1 MFSIEDCQVIQ
12 SSLDN
17 LLSLK
22 LLHDAGYRVSDMGYW
37 VTDYVFEN
45 NGGYIFMKATERL
58 FGACAEEEEE
68 DGSYDIR
75 KFIILCPDVE
85 ELLGVFTKEW
95 VERQLRWNKRVIC
108 DWTGAEMM
116 IELTKVG
123 FLIEIHES
131 PFFFNQ
137 FVQELIQIR
146 KSIDNLLVYT
156 QYLKGNRGIKSIF
169 VCKFALG

>member
-37 VTDYVFEN
+37 VTDYAFEN
-45 NGGYIFMKATERL
+45 MGGDIFMKATERL
-58 FGACAEEEEE
+58 FGACAEEEKE

-95 VERQLRWNKRVIC
+95 VERQLRWNKRVVC
-108 DWTGAEMM
+108 DWTGAEMI
-116 IELTKVG
+116 IELKKMG
-123 FLIEIHES
+123 FVIEFHES
-131 PFFFNQ
+131 PFFFSQ
-137 FVQELIQIR
+137 FIQEIIHIR
-146 KSIDNLLVYT
+146 KSLDRLLVYA
-156 QYLKGNRGIKSIF
+156 QCLKGNRGARYAAF
-169 VCKFALG
+169 YCEV

>member
-22 LLHDAGYRVSDMGYW
+22 LLHDAGYRVSDMGCW
-37 VTDYVFEN
+37 VTDYAFEN
-45 NGGYIFMKATERL
+45 MGGDIFIMATERL

-75 KFIILCPDVE
+75 KFVVLCPDVE

-95 VERQLRWNKRVIC
+95 VERQLRWNKRVVC
-108 DWTGAEMM
+108 DWTGAEMI
-116 IELTKVG
+116 IELKKMG
-123 FLIEIHES
+123 FIIEFHES
-131 PFFFNQ
+131 PSYFNQ
-137 FVQELIQIR
+137 FIQELIQIR
-146 KSIDNLLVYT
+146 KSLDKLLVYA
-156 QYLKGNRGIKSIF
+156 QYMKGNRGARYASF
-169 VCKFALG
+169 HCEVQ

>member
-37 VTDYVFEN
+37 VADYTFDN
-45 NGGYIFMKATERL
+45 TGGDIFMKATERL

-75 KFIILCPDVE
+75 KFIVLCPDIE
-85 ELLGVFTKEW
+85 ELLGMFTQEW
-95 VERQLRWNKRVIC
+95 VESQLLWNKRVVC
-108 DWTGAEMM
+108 DWTGVEMI
-116 IELTKVG
+116 IELKRMG
-123 FLIEIHES
+123 FVIELHES
-131 PFFFNQ
+131 PFFFSQ
-137 FVQELIQIR
+137 FVREIIQIR
-146 KSIDNLLVYT
+146 KSLDRLLVYA
-156 QYLKGNRGIKSIF
+156 QYLKGNRGAKYAAF
-169 VCKFALG
+169 YCEV